1 MAVPPVR
8 RDQADALGARVLLLP
23 DPPEAAVAEVWSRVR
38 SGQPASVDREIFAGL
53 NTTAYLPVLERAC
66 REWEPDLVLHEAAEF
81 AGAIAA
87 HRCGIRHAQIAIG
100 LAMVEAGA
108 LEGVTP
114 VLEERAAGVVE
125 AIRTSTYFT
134 RLPGWL
140 DPSSYP
146 DTRRVR
152 VDAGLGKL
160 ETLGQRETLVRRETL
175 GQQEIP
181 GQPENPGEL
190 ETLGQRDALGS
201 AETGPQV
208 FVSFGTVVSSLPG
221 AAEVY
226 REALEALR
234 DLPARAVLTTGGAG
248 ARLGL
253 EPGRGLALEEI
264 PPNVTVADWVD
275 QDRMLAAASVVVC
288 HGGAGTTFGALEN
301 GVPVVV
307 VPFMADQPV
316 NARIVTEAGAGLTVE
331 PFADGPLRQRLRTA
345 IETVLRQPSFH
356 RKATDFARDTA
367 KMPEIGSAGI

>member
-1 MAVPPVR
+1 MIPFVEALLRRGDDVLVAVPAVR
-8 RDQADALGARVLLLP
+8 RAQADALGARVLLLP
-23 DPPEAAVAEVWSRVR
+23 DPSEADVAEVWSRVR
-38 SGQPASVDREIFAGL
+38 AGQPASVDREIFAGL

-66 REWEPDLVLHEAAEF
+66 REWEPELVLHEAAEF

-87 HRCGIRHAQIAIG
+87 HRSGIRHAQIAIG
-100 LAMVEAGA
+100 LALVEAGA
-108 LEGVTP
+108 LEGVAP

-125 AIRTSTYFT
+125 AIRASTYFT
-134 RLPGWL
+134 RLPVWL

-152 VDAGLGKL
+152 VGAGRG
-160 ETLGQRETLVRRETL
+160 RRES
-175 GQQEIP
+175 P
-181 GQPENPGEL
+181 
-190 ETLGQRDALGS
+190 GS
-201 AETGPQV
+201 AEPGPQV

-234 DLPARAVLTTGGAG
+234 DLPVRAVLTTGGAG

-253 EPGRGLALEEI
+253 EPGRGLEEI
-264 PPNVTVADWVD
+264 PPNVMVSDWVD
-275 QDRMLAAASVVVC
+275 QDPMLAAASVIVC

-307 VPFMADQPV
+307 VPFMADQPT

-331 PFADGPLRQRLRTA
+331 PVADGPLRQRLRTA
-345 IETVLRQPSFH
+345 IETVLREPSFR
-356 RKATDFARDTA
+356 RKAMEFARDTA
-367 KMPEIGSAGI
+367 EMPEISAAVM